1 MGDEM
6 QGAPS
11 AQTPSPRRH
20 IEAALFMSSRPMTL
34 EELAKIAGVAAQGFV
49 EKEMR
54 ELAREYE
61 ERGSAV
67 EIVNEGGGYYMRVR
81 AEYAD
86 KAGLLAKMPDI
97 SRAALK
103 VLAFISKND
112 GVEQSKLVKMLGTG
126 VYDHMKELME
136 KGFVTRQKKGRTMAV
151 HTTPKFS
158 EYFA

>member
-1 MGDEM
+1 
-6 QGAPS
+6 
-11 AQTPSPRRH
+11 
-20 IEAALFMSSRPMTL
+20 
-34 EELAKIAGVAAQGFV
+34 
-49 EKEMR
+49 
-54 ELAREYE
+54 
-61 ERGSAV
+61 
-67 EIVNEGGGYYMRVR
+67 
-81 AEYAD
+81 
-86 KAGLLAKMPDI
+86 MPDI